1 MAIAAR
7 TSRLRLGQLANI
19 LSWWHPLRIAEQ
31 AAMLDVL
38 SGGRLEFGI
47 GRGYQNRE
55 TESLG
60 GHYGTTNQDQERNRA
75 YFEEAFAIIRKAWSQ
90 PSFSHQG
97 EFFTLPPSYTKWHHA
112 QTIAYFKRPEA
123 GYAIDRALHLG
134 PPDMYSAGP
143 PVMASTTTLREL
155 QLFPRPLQQ
164 PFPQV
169 WQPVASPRSIKWA
182 ARHGINCFQQL
193 EMNKRL
199 KQNVEIYYEECAKHG
214 WPDRLERGP
223 FKFGWDADKR
233 RGYSMTRY
241 VHLLPPGKEKADRQ
255 RYLQAIET
263 EWDYFAPFGTQS
275 AALTDI
281 GEEPLPTDLPRHRRT
296 SLPKGNRHHRR
307 ARRSRRED
315 PQDQGDRRLR
325 RLPLQRLL
333 RRHWLHRPG
342 DGGADAHLRRRLP
355 PPTRRGLRWPR
366 PEPAAGTAA
375 RAGRAPPRLLSEAPR
390 CPLVPTPAA
399 PPRWPAPR
407 APAAPAPPAAPPPG
421 GAPPGQLVGRP
432 LQRPVAR
439 RGESVARP
447 QQHDLPVDVIRL
459 NGPLSPLQALPGRP
473 PSAAAVPRSPP
484 SQSRTPAS
492 AAPPPPP
499 TRSRSPPPRSRRS
512 PPPAA
517 LPAAPATCSPPQTA
531 P

>member
-1 MAIAAR
+1 MLEIAVFQNGTADRPSVLTPEGIWVFDGTLEERNESTQRETVAQVRQGILADQLGFNYIFFTEHHFQPEGAEHSPNPLFTEMAIAAR

-281 GEEPLPTDLPRHRRT
+281 GEEPLPTDLHVTGELLYQKEIAIIGGPDEVIEKILRIKETVGYDDFLFNAYFDATGYTGPEMEEQMRIFAADC
-296 SLPKGNRHHRR
+296 LPQLAEACGGLVQNPPLG
-307 ARRSRRED
+307 
-315 PQDQGDRRLR
+315 PQL
-325 RLPLQRLL
+325 
-333 RRHWLHRPG
+333 
-342 DGGADAHLRRRLP
+342 
-355 PPTRRGLRWPR
+355 
-366 PEPAAGTAA
+366 EPAA
-375 RAGRAPPRLLSEAPR
+375 
-390 CPLVPTPAA
+390 PL
-399 PPRWPAPR
+399 
-407 APAAPAPPAAPPPG
+407 
-421 GAPPGQLVGRP
+421 
-432 LQRPVAR
+432 
-439 RGESVARP
+439 
-447 QQHDLPVDVIRL
+447 
-459 NGPLSPLQALPGRP
+459 
-473 PSAAAVPRSPP
+473 
-484 SQSRTPAS
+484 PAS
-492 AAPPPPP
+492 
-499 TRSRSPPPRSRRS
+499 
-512 PPPAA
+512 
-517 LPAAPATCSPPQTA
+517 
-531 P
+531 